1 MLSTKYGSH
10 TRCELSRNGCMLL
23 SHAQGGVNVMP
34 TRDDAATVQLKIR
47 IKEPLRA
54 AIEEDAEARGVTMN
68 AAINDRL
75 EQSFR
80 EDARSRDLRE
90 ALALALG
97 ADVAAVTLAIGLAI
111 RDVVKWPPLGPK
123 TNLLSNA
130 FIFDQ
135 AVAAILTVIDSVKPD
150 GDAAALP
157 GGDYVPPGA
166 EAAAEQW
173 RTLGPNVG
181 AQVCR
186 EIADYPERLG
196 PWGSSIRDWLGLGAI
211 ERIRAK
217 VTAFHGAH

>member
-1 MLSTKYGSH
+1 
-10 TRCELSRNGCMLL
+10 
-23 SHAQGGVNVMP
+23 
-34 TRDDAATVQLKIR
+34 
-47 IKEPLRA
+47 
-54 AIEEDAEARGVTMN
+54 MN
-68 AAINDRL
+68 SAINDRL

-111 RDVVKWPPLGPK
+111 RYVVNWSGLGPK

-130 FIFDQ
+130 FIFGQ
-135 AVAAILTVIDSVKPD
+135 AVAAISTVMDSVKPH
-150 GDAAALP
+150 GDTAAAP
-157 GGDYVPPGA
+157 GGDFVPPGV

-173 RTLGPNVG
+173 HTLGPNVG

-196 PWGSSIRDWLGLGAI
+196 PWGSSIRDWLGPDAI

-217 VTAFHGAH
+217 AFYGTL

>member
-1 MLSTKYGSH
+1 
-10 TRCELSRNGCMLL
+10 MLL
-23 SHAQGGVNVMP
+23 CSSRGVNAMP
-34 TRDDAATVQLKIR
+34 TRDDAATVQVKIR

-54 AIEEDAEARGVTMN
+54 AIEADAEARGVTMN

-75 EQSFR
+75 ESSFR

-90 ALALALG
+90 AFALALG
-97 ADVAAVTLAIGLAI
+97 ADVAGFTLAIGLAT

-123 TNLLSNA
+123 PSLLSDA

-135 AVAAILTVIDSVKPD
+135 AVAAISTIIDSVRPA

-157 GGDYVPPGA
+157 GGNDVPSGA
-166 EAAAEQW
+166 EGAVEQW
-173 RTLGPNVG
+173 HTLGRNVG
-181 AQVCR
+181 GQVCW

-196 PWGSSIRDWLGLGAI
+196 PWGSAIRDWLGPDAI

-217 VTAFHGAH
+217 VHAFYGAH